1 MKPSIFQG
9 ANLAKLAATH
19 CGSVY
24 LASSTKVYGISV
36 LDRFQRLLDS
46 WGKSCTG
53 SEYIIGAVEK
63 GGVGT
68 HLQVVAYANEDFI
81 HQTIKF
87 SHATNIRKYREPR
100 LVKVKS
106 HLAISEFQDIKKY
119 VEGVKIISK
128 TMVINIEPIIDVN
141 SSMYYVTK
149 QVDYGVNLL
158 YYFK

>member
-9 ANLAKLAATH
+9 ANLTKLPATH

-24 LASSTKVYGISV
+24 LASSTKVYGICV

-68 HLQVVAYANEDFI
+68 HLQVVSCANEDFI
-81 HQTIKF
+81 HQTMKF
-87 SHATNIRKYREPR
+87 SRATNIRKYRESR

-106 HLAISEFQDIKKY
+106 DSAVSGFQDIEKY
-119 VEGVKIISK
+119 VEGVKITSK
-128 TMVINIEPIIDVN
+128 SMVINLEPIIDVS
-141 SSMYYVTK
+141 SSMFYVTK